1 MTPPAQLGAST
12 VNPAATSAAARPY
25 RQVIHLSCTFF
36 YPPTIVQKKRL
47 FDLKQKSQEIAFM
60 PKDQDAQRRFCLWPL
75 YWKPPPHLVDLNSGI
90 FFFGWRRCSRK
101 CETSPLNWEATYYV
115 GTSRKFP
122 KAQFNW
128 AFGGF
133 LGGGDGSF
141 RDPSRGAY
149 LLIVPVSLNWALHL
163 SGKYRGYSS

>member
-90 FFFGWRRCSRK
+90 FFWMASMFQKMWNEPSK
-101 CETSPLNWEATYYV
+101 
-115 GTSRKFP
+115 
-122 KAQFNW
+122 
-128 AFGGF
+128 
-133 LGGGDGSF
+133 LGGYVLRRDIKEIPKSPIQLSFWGLFRGWGWVFSGPFKGGVSPNCPCISELSSTSF
-141 RDPSRGAY
+141 RKISR
-149 LLIVPVSLNWALHL
+149 L
-163 SGKYRGYSS
+163 